1 MHFPAGRREQ
11 GRYNQLTKGAETYY
25 IRKHFRFGYPS
36 PFVRYEIQTTSVS
49 FISLQTAADG
59 LYECSL
65 RRKDGEGKTATCAS
79 RQATDDPP
87 SSFMAVNYREEEL
100 HGRA

>member
-1 MHFPAGRREQ
+1 MHFPAEEKRGDTTNLQRGQRHITSANTSDL
-11 GRYNQLTKGAETYY
+11 RT
-25 IRKHFRFGYPS
+25 
-36 PFVRYEIQTTSVS
+36 PFPLIIHSTSVS

-65 RRKDGEGKTATCAS
+65 GRKDGEGKTATCAS